1 MSTGDDSLSKILRFI
16 LGMSIIVL
24 LAHIYWYCHFT
35 LARAGLTAQ
44 AIDDFLRNFNGTSGL
59 FKSAWSSK
67 FVCVALL
74 LMFCFATKG
83 KPTKEIKAATV
94 ASYAFIGV
102 ALFFGSNVLLTMR
115 MSATTKT
122 LLYCS
127 VLIAGYLS
135 LLSAF
140 VLISRLLNKNLMH
153 DRFNVENESFIQ
165 ETRWISNAK
174 SDIPTIHLPTEFYY
188 KGKWNKGWI
197 NVVNPHRATAVL
209 GTPGS
214 GKSYAVINSY
224 IKQLIEQG
232 NALYVYDYKF
242 PALTEITFN
251 HYRMYPHGYKQNKP
265 KVYILNFDD
274 PRKSHRCNPLNPKF
288 LTDIADA
295 NESSFVIMMNL
306 NKTWIQKQGDFFVG
320 SAITLLT
327 AIIWFLRCYKEGK
340 YCTFPHAVELVN
352 QPYEKWFPILMSYSD
367 LDAFMTNFVNS
378 FENGAME
385 QLQGQVASVQIAVSM
400 LVSPRVYWT
409 MSGNDFS
416 FDINNPDEP
425 KILCVGN
432 NPERESVYAAALG
445 LVNARIVQLT
455 NKQDKMP
462 CGIIVD
468 ELPTMY
474 FRKIDNLINTARS
487 NKVAICLGF
496 QDNSQ
501 LKRDY
506 GDKEYEV
513 IVSTIGNLFSGQVLG
528 NTAKSLQERYG
539 KVLQERQS
547 ISVNRNDTSTSYST
561 QMDYLIPAGKIAN
574 LRQGTFVGN
583 VVEDLKMVDERG
595 KPIEGMVQNIFH
607 AKIIVDHSKVQAD
620 EKRYQKLPII
630 TDFTQQGEDCMD
642 KIISGNFQRI
652 KADVKQIIADELE
665 RIDADPSLQHL
676 LHKE

>member
-1 MSTGDDSLSKILRFI
+1 
-16 LGMSIIVL
+16 
-24 LAHIYWYCHFT
+24 
-35 LARAGLTAQ
+35 
-44 AIDDFLRNFNGTSGL
+44 
-59 FKSAWSSK
+59 
-67 FVCVALL
+67 
-74 LMFCFATKG
+74 
-83 KPTKEIKAATV
+83 
-94 ASYAFIGV
+94 
-102 ALFFGSNVLLTMR
+102 
-115 MSATTKT
+115 
-122 LLYCS
+122 
-127 VLIAGYLS
+127 
-135 LLSAF
+135 
-140 VLISRLLNKNLMH
+140 
-153 DRFNVENESFIQ
+153 
-165 ETRWISNAK
+165 
-174 SDIPTIHLPTEFYY
+174 
-188 KGKWNKGWI
+188 
-197 NVVNPHRATAVL
+197 
-209 GTPGS
+209 
-214 GKSYAVINSY
+214 
-224 IKQLIEQG
+224 
-232 NALYVYDYKF
+232 
-242 PALTEITFN
+242 
-251 HYRMYPHGYKQNKP
+251 
-265 KVYILNFDD
+265 
-274 PRKSHRCNPLNPKF
+274 

-295 NESSFVIMMNL
+295 NESSYVIMMNL

-320 SAITLLT
+320 SAITLFT
-327 AIIWFLRCYKEGK
+327 AIIWFLRCYQEGK

-352 QPYEKWFPILMSYSD
+352 QPYEKWFPILMSYPD

-513 IVSTIGNLFSGQVLG
+513 IVSTIGNLFAGQVLG

-547 ISVNRNDTSTSYST
+547 MSVNRNDTSTSYST

-583 VVEDLKMVDERG
+583 VVEDLRMVDERG
-595 KPIEGMVQNIFH
+595 NAIEGMVQNIFH
-607 AKIIVDHSKVQAD
+607 AKIIVDHNKVKAD

-630 TDFTQQGEDCMD
+630 TDFTRDGRDCMNE
-642 KIISGNFQRI
+642 IIQGNFQKV

-665 RIDADPSLQHL
+665 RIENDPDLRYLQHQD
-676 LHKE
+676 

>member
-1 MSTGDDSLSKILRFI
+1 MNEDSLSKIVRFV
-16 LGMSIIVL
+16 LGTSIIVL
-24 LAHIYWYCHFT
+24 FTHIYWYCHLSFASIGFT
-35 LARAGLTAQ
+35 TEVG
-44 AIDDFLRNFNGTSGL
+44 DNFLRNFDSTSGL
-59 FKSAWSSK
+59 FNNIWNSK
-67 FVCVALL
+67 FVCVLL
-74 LMFCFATKG
+74 LLLFCFGTKG
-83 KPTKEIKAATV
+83 KPDKEIKV
-94 ASYAFIGV
+94 ASIISYAFIGII
-102 ALFFGSNVLLTMR
+102 LFFGNSVLLTAQMQT
-115 MSATTKT
+115 TTKA

-127 VLIAGYLS
+127 SLVAGYIF

-140 VLISRLLNKNLMH
+140 ILTSRLLNKNLMK
-153 DRFNVENESFIQ
+153 DRFNVENESFMQ

-174 SDIPTIHLPTEFYY
+174 SNIPTIHLPTKFYY

-197 NVVNPHRATAVL
+197 NVVNPHRATSVL

-320 SAITLLT
+320 SAITLFT
-327 AIIWFLRCYKEGK
+327 AIIWFLRSYKSGK

-352 QPYEKWFPILMSYSD
+352 QPYVEWFPVLMSYPD

-462 CGIIVD
+462 CGIIID

-487 NKVAICLGF
+487 NKIAICLGF

-513 IVSTIGNLFSGQVLG
+513 IVGTIGNLFSGQVLG
-528 NTAKSLQERYG
+528 NTAKNLQERYG

-547 ISVNRNDTSTSYST
+547 ISINRNDTSTSYST
-561 QMDYLIPAGKIAN
+561 QTDFLIPSGKISN

-583 VVEDLKMVDERG
+583 VVEDLKMVDKHE

-607 AKIIVDHSKVQAD
+607 AKIIVDHKKVQAD
-620 EKRYQKLPII
+620 EKQYQKLPII
-630 TDFTQQGEDCMD
+630 TDFTRDGEDCMEN
-642 KIISGNFQRI
+642 IIQENFQKI
-652 KADVKQIIADELE
+652 KADVKQIIVDELE
-665 RIDADPSLQHL
+665 RIEADPDLQYL
-676 LHKE
+676 LHKK